1 MPTPRK
7 PEHLKKRKGP
17 ARGNAVASPE
27 VMAKHQQAA
36 DLAVQ
41 GFSYTEIAKQL
52 DYRDP
57 SAARYAVNAHFKRAA
72 TQTAEHLRPKLVAR
86 AELMWRHGIA
96 AMLEGRAND
105 DVEQFSKGAVA
116 ADRALGRLMTLHG
129 FAGPGVT
136 VNQQVNVGAEA
147 SSLDELKA
155 EFNRLMVK
163 GQAVE
168 GEVVEVHDVS

>member
-72 TQTAEHLRPKLVAR
+72 TETAEHLRPRMVAR

-105 DVEQFSKGAVA
+105 DVDQFSKGAVA

-136 VNQQVNVGAEA
+136 VQQVNVGAEA
-147 SSLDELKA
+147 SSLDQLKA
-155 EFNRLMVK
+155 EFTALLAA
-163 GQAVE
+163 GQAFD
-168 GEVVEVHDVS
+168 GEVVEASDTP